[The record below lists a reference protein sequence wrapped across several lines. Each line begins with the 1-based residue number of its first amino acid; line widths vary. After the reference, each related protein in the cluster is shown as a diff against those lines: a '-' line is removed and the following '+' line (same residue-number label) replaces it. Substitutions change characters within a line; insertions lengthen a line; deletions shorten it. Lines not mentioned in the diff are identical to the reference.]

1 MSRPMTPG
9 QKWSTAAFTGSLAL
23 LLLMALLA
31 VVAVIASGCAPVRPP
46 QGPTP
51 PAQATPRVLVATVRT
66 PDGTVV
72 QAGTATLSDDF
83 GHIVPCVWALDR
95 LTCTPAEII
104 QPGWQAYLRISGVPD
119 MASYSR
125 TFLLAFDAVQDIGEI
140 HLDADHYDPS
150 GVPLE
155 QLARFRGSLF
165 TARAPLSQG
174 PRPYQ
179 PTNVISTVRAWDWW
193 TEQDWQVAVAAL
205 RARGYTHI
213 AVGPLTG
220 DDCYHG
226 VYSPCRNELTE
237 EARDR
242 FLDFVQRL
250 WDSGLAPVYRHKP
263 DNWETG
269 HDAELERL
277 DELMST
283 PRAQRLLRIVTY
295 PGWEPNG
302 GSGPDAVARKYGWTN
317 ATYVAML
324 SRGARVFPTALR
336 TLHTTCDTEVP
347 VGGDSEDR
355 ALVNGAAGFAQ
366 AWKNIL
372 PYFHLWEQQV
382 CGYLDGGYEI
392 PREPFV
398 GELTWVLRNQPPRTR
413 PGGAWFGGRTAWG
426 DNRGLVWVL
435 SEYGSYRHFWS
446 DWNEQGALDIGDL
459 AMQHGADGY
468 FDGGRVAVGSGPVP
482 WQVGR

>member
-1 MSRPMTPG
+1 MSREMTPG
-9 QKWSTAAFTGSLAL
+9 QKWSTFAFTGSLAL
-23 LLLMALLA
+23 MILMALLA
-31 VVAVIASGCAPVRPP
+31 VVAVLSAGCAPVRVP
-46 QGPTP
+46 QPTTP
-51 PAQATPRVLVATVRT
+51 GASSPPRVLVATVRT
-66 PDGTVV
+66 SDGAIVRG
-72 QAGTATLSDDF
+72 GTASLSDDF
-83 GHIVPCVWALDR
+83 NHVLPCVWGGDR
-95 LTCTPAEII
+95 LTCTPAEVIA
-104 QPGWQAYLRISGVPD
+104 PGWQAYLRISDVPD
-119 MASYSR
+119 ASNYSR
-125 TFLLAFDAVQDIGEI
+125 TFLLSADAVQDLGEI

-155 QLARFRGSLF
+155 QLARIRGALF

-174 PRPYQ
+174 PRPFQ

-193 TEQDWQVAVAAL
+193 TENDWQVAVAAL

-226 VYSPCRNELTE
+226 VYSPCRNDLTE

-250 WDSGLAPVYRHKP
+250 WDEGLAPVYRHKP

-269 HDAELERL
+269 HDAELQRL

-283 PRAQRLLRIVTY
+283 PRAQKLLRIVTY

-324 SRGARVFPTALR
+324 ARGARVFPNALR

-355 ALVNGAAGFAQ
+355 ALVNGSAGFAQ

-392 PREPFV
+392 PVDPFV
-398 GELTWVLRNQPPRTR
+398 REMTWVLRNQPQRTR
-413 PGGAWFGGRTAWG
+413 PGGEWYGGTTAWG
-426 DNRGLVWVL
+426 PGRGLVWVL

-446 DWNEQGALDIGDL
+446 DWDEQGALNIGDL
-459 AMQHGADGY
+459 AMANGADGY
-468 FDGGRVAVGSGPVP
+468 FDGGRAAVGSGPVP
-482 WQVGR
+482 WQVRR